1 MVRAHFFFVAFSQR
15 AATGAAAGFSKIRLP
30 HTFTR
35 TRMIQEQPLSDARP
49 FRSSLQAEAETDA
62 AAVVELDA
70 VDVCLSGS
78 KIRRTDV
85 ENPLLS

>member
-1 MVRAHFFFVAFSQR
+1 
-15 AATGAAAGFSKIRLP
+15 
-30 HTFTR
+30 
-35 TRMIQEQPLSDARP
+35 MIQEQALSDARP
-49 FRSSLQAEAETDA
+49 LRSSLQAEAETDA

-78 KIRRTDV
+78 EIRRTDV

>member
-1 MVRAHFFFVAFSQR
+1 VAFRQR
-15 AATGAAAGFSKIRLP
+15 RATTADATFGKIMSP
-30 HTFTR
+30 HTFTSSP
-35 TRMIQEQPLSDARP
+35 MIQEQALSDARRL
-49 FRSSLQAEAETDA
+49 RSSLQAEAETDA

-78 KIRRTDV
+78 EIRRTDV